1 MRSRSVVLWSCFAA
15 AVPAQGHV
23 NPSLLKAPAD
33 AVSAPPAQRGTTAAI
48 VAKARVGVVHVA
60 VEVDAPQGAF
70 VIERPSSGVVVDGS
84 GLVLTWRHLVQE
96 MIDATDKKLFV
107 QLDDAENTRLP
118 ARIERIDDATG
129 LALLRVTPP
138 AIGLPFVELGFDSA
152 LPGEMAVAIARPEG
166 KEMLAFAGVASPA
179 LAAVEL
185 GGKAF
190 AANDLF
196 MTDSRSDYRCD
207 GAPVVDG
214 KGRLLGLYAAEHV
227 LRDKSEPTL
236 EDLKKPSFGVVVPA
250 GTIRRVFAKEFAA
263 VAAKNASLAK
273 GQSHSDPRAI
283 AVARVQP
290 SVVGVWAGGGEWPDL
305 GAQDPGAVQR
315 RDGLGS
321 GVVVS
326 ARGLVVTNAHIVR
339 DGEPRVRT
347 AGGKTFPAKVVKT
360 HSATNLALL
369 QAELPAGTT
378 LAAAACDPDD
388 DAILGEGVLAVG
400 NPLGTQV
407 VVSGGV
413 VSARRDREGGRV
425 QADANLGN
433 QNAGGAIVDASGRLL
448 GIGDGGARDPLEV
461 AFAQRG
467 DRMTTES
474 NLSTF
479 VGIGRVRRVF
489 QKEIEAG
496 AGADE
501 SIRAPAA
508 VTAAEMGLRTG
519 PLTEMVQ
526 RASGAMLNVYVAQNV
541 AVQKEDD
548 PFPPD
553 PQWVTLG
560 LGSGVIIDR
569 FGLAISNWHV
579 VDEATNPDGSM
590 RPDHKVFVRIFGG
603 KQYDVK
609 VLSISRE
616 DDLSLLQLQ
625 LEPGEEVAAVDLG
638 SSDSLAIGEN
648 VAAIGNPHGRANT
661 ITFGVVSAKDQGIGV
676 RGRFAKLQHLIE
688 TDAAIN
694 PGNSGGALLD
704 MHGRL
709 VGINSAGGGTFTN
722 KGYAIQ
728 VDHVRRQI
736 MGLLFAAYKLRSPD
750 LGLRWI
756 DDEGRVVV
764 MDVDDRGSAARA
776 GVLGSDRIV
785 AVDDVAIT
793 WGPGFAMELLKKEP
807 GKEIA
812 LTVER
817 KGETKTIRVAPI
829 APEVWAVVRQSGL
842 LCREF
847 PYAEDPE
854 RARAASIALHRQFS
868 GDVTGEPS
876 QIAASFVAIDRVF
889 PGEQSGDADLQ
900 AGDLVLAI
908 ELVSAATSNPALVR
922 LATVAELRDLWNAR
936 ELGSY
941 DGRDWKCWVARGAAV
956 RKVDIRSKRLFW

>member
-1 MRSRSVVLWSCFAA
+1 MRSGSVVLWSCLAA

-23 NPSLLKAPAD
+23 NSSLLKAPAD
-33 AVSAPPAQRGTTAAI
+33 AVSTPPAKRGATAAI
-48 VAKARVGVVHVA
+48 VAKARVGVVHV
-60 VEVDAPQGAF
+60 VVDVDGPQGTFA
-70 VIERPSSGVVVDGS
+70 IERSSSGVVLDAS
-84 GLVLTWRHLVQE
+84 GLVLTWRHLVHE
-96 MIDATDKKLFV
+96 VVDADDKKLFV

-118 ARIERIDDATG
+118 ATIERIDDATG

-138 AIGLPFVELGFDSA
+138 AGGLPFVELGDDRA
-152 LPGEMAVAIARPEG
+152 MPGEVAVAIARPEG
-166 KEMLAFAGVASPA
+166 KEMLAFAGVASPV
-179 LAAVEL
+179 LAEVQL
-185 GGKAF
+185 GGKSF
-190 AANDLF
+190 AAKDLF

-214 KGRLLGLYAAEHV
+214 DGRLLGLYAAEHV

-250 GTIRRVFAKEFAA
+250 GTIRRTFVKEFAA
-263 VAAKNASLAK
+263 LVAKNASLAK
-273 GQSHSDPRAI
+273 GQSRSDAGAI
-283 AVARVQP
+283 AVARVLP
-290 SVVGVWAGGGEWPDL
+290 SVVGVWAGSGEWPDL

-321 GVVVS
+321 GVVIS
-326 ARGLVVTNAHIVR
+326 AKGLVVTNAHVVR
-339 DGEPRVRT
+339 DGEPRVRV
-347 AGGKTFPAKVVKT
+347 AGQTLPAKVVKT

-369 QAELPAGTT
+369 QVELPAGTT
-378 LAAAACDPDD
+378 LVPAACDPDD
-388 DAILGEGVLAVG
+388 DAILGESVLAVG

-433 QNAGGAIVDASGRLL
+433 QNAGGAIVDAAGRLL

-467 DRMTTES
+467 DRVTTET

-479 VGIGRVRRVF
+479 VGIGRVRKAF

-496 AGADE
+496 AAADE

-508 VTAAEMGLRTG
+508 VTAAEMAQRTG
-519 PLTEMVQ
+519 PLTAMVQ
-526 RASGAMLNVYVAQNV
+526 RVSGAMLNVYIAQNV
-541 AVQKEDD
+541 AVQKPDD

-638 SSDSLAIGEN
+638 SSDSLAIGEA

-704 MHGRL
+704 MNGRL

-722 KGYAIQ
+722 KGYAIE

-736 MGLLFAAYKLRSPD
+736 LGLLFAAYKLRSPD

-817 KGETKTIRVAPI
+817 KGEKKTIRVAPI

-868 GDVTGEPS
+868 GDVTGEPT
-876 QIAASFVAIDRVF
+876 QIAASFVAIERVF
-889 PGEQSGDADLQ
+889 QGEQSGDADLQ

-936 ELGSY
+936 DLGSY